1 MAGDDDNII
10 RFPPIEQF
18 DNLDDL
24 DAELEK
30 LHAGRRQLGHY
41 TLAGRTPVK
50 VETLKAW
57 VEEVAQRG
65 RIAAE
70 TGVDAWRC
78 IAWASPHVAQR
89 FREWSSRPP
98 RIMVSNRIGGPR
110 RR

>member
-10 RFPPIEQF
+10 RLPQIGQ
-18 DNLDDL
+18 LDDL

-57 VEEVAQRG
+57 VEEVARRG

-70 TGVDAWRC
+70 TGSTRGGST
-78 IAWASPHVAQR
+78 SPRSAR
-89 FREWSSRPP
+89 SKSRPCFSGS
-98 RIMVSNRIGGPR
+98 ITIICGAGR
-110 RR
+110 RSCSRP